1 MKLKDWLKIT
11 LLRAGIEATH
21 EDLEADIPELDSAIN
36 NILNVQLA
44 SKNSEVKNHFFQLFA
59 KSHEAKIDKIISD
72 SGLDISLIDSNGKR
86 KPFNEQIETVLGA
99 FSDSLKGKGDNPELS
114 KTIADLTKQINEQKL
129 AFENEK
135 KAIHSEYSEKSLKQ
149 KLESHYL
156 GLNFKS
162 EIPESTRKIVAQT
175 LFESKLSEKKGKV
188 IERDGKLVLV
198 NSENPDIPCFDEN
211 GRSIDFEELMKVAT
225 ADIIQQGAQT
235 YKTDPKPIDPPPT
248 GIGKNKTGSLNM
260 DLINQ
265 FKDRY

>member
-1 MKLKDWLKIT
+1 MKLKDWLKT
-11 LLRAGIEATH
+11 TFLRAGVEVNNI
-21 EDLEADIPELDSAIN
+21 DLEADIPELDSAIN

-44 SKNSEVKNHFFQLFA
+44 SKNNEVKNHFFQLFA
-59 KSHEAKIDKIISD
+59 KSHEAKIDKIIAD

-135 KAIHSEYSEKSLKQ
+135 KAIHSGYSEKSLKQ
-149 KLESHYL
+149 KIESHYL
-156 GLNFKS
+156 GLNFKA

-211 GRSIDFEELMKVAT
+211 GRTVDFDELLKAAT
-225 ADIIQQGAQT
+225 ADIVQQGAQT
-235 YKTDPKPIDPPPT
+235 YKTDPKPIDPPPPS
-248 GIGKNKTGSLNM
+248 KNSPKVGTLNM
-260 DLINQ
+260 DIINN
-265 FKDRY
+265 FANKY